1 MVGEQVEPKICSI
14 DEALNISRNL
24 ALDLVEIS
32 PNVDPPVCKV
42 IDYKKFIYDQKK
54 KLKTIQ
60 SKAQK
65 VVIKELRFG
74 PNTGEH
80 DFEFKLKHAKNFLK
94 DGAKVKAFVF
104 FRGRTIVFKE
114 QGQILL
120 LRLAQALEDVGV
132 VEEMPKL
139 DGKKMI
145 MIIAPKKKKIKKKK
159 MPKMKTKAGAKKR
172 FKLTGSG
179 KLKRKQ
185 AFKSHI
191 LTKKETKQK
200 HNLTKTEYVSKA
212 DTKSIKLQ
220 LGI

>member
-1 MVGEQVEPKICSI
+1 MVGERVEPNICSI
-14 DEALNISRNL
+14 DEALNISKNL
-24 ALDLVEIS
+24 GLDLVEIS

-65 VVIKELRFG
+65 VVVKELRFG

-80 DFEFKLKHAKNFLK
+80 DFDFKLKHAKKFLQ

-145 MIIAPKKKKIKKKK
+145 IIIAPKKKK
-159 MPKMKTKAGAKKR
+159 
-172 FKLTGSG
+172 
-179 KLKRKQ
+179 
-185 AFKSHI
+185 
-191 LTKKETKQK
+191 
-200 HNLTKTEYVSKA
+200 
-212 DTKSIKLQ
+212 
-220 LGI
+220 

>member
-1 MVGEQVEPKICSI
+1 MVGDQVEPKICSI
-14 DEALNISRNL
+14 DEALKISRNL
-24 ALDLVEIS
+24 GLDLVEIS

-60 SKAQK
+60 SRAQK
-65 VVIKELRFG
+65 VVVKELRFG

-80 DFEFKLKHAKNFLK
+80 DFNFKLKHAKNFLQ

-104 FRGRTIVFKE
+104 FRGRTIIFKE

-120 LRLAQALEDVGV
+120 LKLAQALEDVGI

-145 MIIAPKKKKIKKKK
+145 MIIAPKKKK
-159 MPKMKTKAGAKKR
+159 
-172 FKLTGSG
+172 
-179 KLKRKQ
+179 
-185 AFKSHI
+185 
-191 LTKKETKQK
+191 
-200 HNLTKTEYVSKA
+200 
-212 DTKSIKLQ
+212 
-220 LGI
+220 

>member
-1 MVGEQVEPKICSI
+1 MRMVGEQVEPKICSI
-14 DEALNISRNL
+14 DEALQISRKIG
-24 ALDLVEIS
+24 LDLVEIS
-32 PNVDPPVCKV
+32 PKADPPVCKV

-80 DFEFKLKHAKNFLK
+80 DFEFKLKHAKKFLQ

-104 FRGRTIVFKE
+104 FRGRTIIFKE

-120 LRLAQALEDVGV
+120 LKLAQALEDVGV
-132 VEEMPKL
+132 VEEMPRL

-145 MIIAPKKKKIKKKK
+145 IIIAPKKKK
-159 MPKMKTKAGAKKR
+159 
-172 FKLTGSG
+172 
-179 KLKRKQ
+179 
-185 AFKSHI
+185 
-191 LTKKETKQK
+191 
-200 HNLTKTEYVSKA
+200 
-212 DTKSIKLQ
+212 
-220 LGI
+220 

>member
-1 MVGEQVEPKICSI
+1 MVGEEVEPKICSI
-14 DEALNISRNL
+14 DEALKISSNL
-24 ALDLVEIS
+24 GLDLVEIS

-80 DFEFKLKHAKNFLK
+80 DFKFKLNHARSFLQ
-94 DGAKVKAFVF
+94 DGAKVRAFVF
-104 FRGRTIVFKE
+104 FRGRTIIFKE

-145 MIIAPKKKKIKKKK
+145 MIIAPKKKK
-159 MPKMKTKAGAKKR
+159 
-172 FKLTGSG
+172 
-179 KLKRKQ
+179 
-185 AFKSHI
+185 
-191 LTKKETKQK
+191 
-200 HNLTKTEYVSKA
+200 
-212 DTKSIKLQ
+212 
-220 LGI
+220 

>member
-1 MVGEQVEPKICSI
+1 M
-14 DEALNISRNL
+14 
-24 ALDLVEIS
+24 VEIS
-32 PNVDPPVCKV
+32 PNADPPVCKV

-54 KLKTIQ
+54 RLKTIQ

-65 VVIKELRFG
+65 VVVKELRVG

-80 DFEFKLKHAKNFLK
+80 DFDFKLKHARSFLA

-120 LRLAQALEDVGV
+120 LKLAQALEDVGI

-145 MIIAPKKKKIKKKK
+145 MIVAPKKKK
-159 MPKMKTKAGAKKR
+159 
-172 FKLTGSG
+172 
-179 KLKRKQ
+179 
-185 AFKSHI
+185 
-191 LTKKETKQK
+191 
-200 HNLTKTEYVSKA
+200 
-212 DTKSIKLQ
+212 
-220 LGI
+220 